1 MAQNFG
7 PKQQVFMNTW
17 VTQLLQF
24 LDNAD
29 ELMTLNNEWTANAFA
44 TGANPTSNN
53 ITDAVVQGPY
63 PAATALILNQAIGAV
78 VAIQATIATNRGY
91 LEAMRP

>member
-1 MAQNFG
+1 MPQNFT
-7 PKQQVFMNTW
+7 PKQQTFLNTW

-24 LDNAD
+24 LNDAD
-29 ELMTLNNEWTANAFA
+29 ELGVLNNEWTANAFA

-63 PAATALILNQAIGAV
+63 PAATALVLNEAVGAV
-78 VAIQATIATNRGY
+78 VAIQATIAANRGY